1 MFKEVIGFMHY
12 KDSNILEVGLTYK
25 GKNDNYKVVEISD
38 NFITIVPVNGYS
50 NAPFQTYKSY
60 LRA

>member
-1 MFKEVIGFMHY
+1 MFKEVLGFMHY

-25 GKNDNYKVVEISD
+25 GKNDNYKVIGIND

-50 NAPFQTYKSY
+50 NAPFQTD
-60 LRA
+60 